1 MGAGS
6 IKGGWG
12 SCSFPEKILL
22 LRSLQDSIS
31 SSWDYEQMQAMH
43 ELNAVHNIT
52 LPSKLWTRDRSVP
65 WR

>member
-12 SCSFPEKILL
+12 SCSFPGKILL
-22 LRSLQDSIS
+22 LRSLQVSIS

-43 ELNAVHNIT
+43 ELNAIHNIT
-52 LPSKLWTRDRSVP
+52 MP
-65 WR
+65 